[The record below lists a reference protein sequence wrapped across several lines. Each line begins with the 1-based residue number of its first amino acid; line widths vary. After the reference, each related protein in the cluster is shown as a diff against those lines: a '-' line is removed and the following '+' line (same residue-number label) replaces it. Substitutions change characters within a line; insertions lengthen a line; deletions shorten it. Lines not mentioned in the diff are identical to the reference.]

1 MCQGRTAKTYAEPQE
16 DGVRNTAGE
25 IKATITSDKDDVKV
39 IRNLGSK
46 DTYLHAVLPVSISQA
61 KEFTSPALSLR
72 GKLSYIYWRVTT
84 RRYGEV
90 GGLVSGCGENFDPH

>member
-1 MCQGRTAKTYAEPQE
+1 VCQGRTAKTYAEPQE

-39 IRNLGSK
+39 IRSLGSK
-46 DTYLHAVLPVSISQA
+46 DTYLHAVLLVSISQA
-61 KEFTSPALSLR
+61 KEFTSLALSL
-72 GKLSYIYWRVTT
+72 RVTT